1 MFKLP
6 DFLSSDSAF
15 RHSGEQRESRRTYQD
30 ALTSQ
35 TRVGPFPE
43 ALWACSE
50 VPHPHVWAHGAAF
63 GGWQQG
69 RNQLLDLLFFT
80 NSVKSR
86 FFACCHLSI
95 DAPCPNYPRNMF
107 HSSLKCSWEWAHRQ
121 KSDSQLSVAQ
131 PRTQCT
137 GLTFFAFWTL
147 KFSCKDY
154 YYHR

>member
-50 VPHPHVWAHGAAF
+50 VPHPHVWAHGQR
-63 GGWQQG
+63 WWVEQG

-86 FFACCHLSI
+86 FFANIHLSI
-95 DAPCPNYPRNMF
+95 DAPCPQTPRNMF
-107 HSSLKCSWEWAHRQ
+107 HSSLKCSWEWPFTQ
-121 KSDSQLSVAQ
+121 ITNSQLSVRSASY
-131 PRTQCT
+131 
-137 GLTFFAFWTL
+137 L
-147 KFSCKDY
+147 
-154 YYHR
+154 